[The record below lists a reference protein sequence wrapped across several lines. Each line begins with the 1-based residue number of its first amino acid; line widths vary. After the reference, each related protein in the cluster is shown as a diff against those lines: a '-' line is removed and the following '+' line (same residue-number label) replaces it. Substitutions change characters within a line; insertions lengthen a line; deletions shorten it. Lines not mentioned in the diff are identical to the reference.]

1 MSDTIDDIKFDD
13 YLSNGITYLLK
24 ILENGEGSKVEV
36 KLSMDGPKDNVAKAT
51 CALANQRGG
60 KVVIGLAE
68 AKFYRPEMG
77 EYSSDDVIGQD
88 FIVFGVKNPDK
99 ARIELS
105 SHLRANTNLGT
116 NLEDLYTVKEV
127 GINNKKVVILNVKPF
142 FTITKRLVL
151 YKNEIYRRIDN
162 QSVKLTMA
170 DIANIINGDS
180 ISVNSEVVNAK
191 NIMEVVEENKDA
203 VYVALRVVIESNK
216 ASTSLLQRRLRIG
229 YGKSAR
235 LIDRLEKAGIIG
247 PFTDSKIREVLIKDP
262 EQAKQLLKDMDL

>member
-1 MSDTIDDIKFDD
+1 M
-13 YLSNGITYLLK
+13 
-24 ILENGEGSKVEV
+24 
-36 KLSMDGPKDNVAKAT
+36 
-51 CALANQRGG
+51 
-60 KVVIGLAE
+60 
-68 AKFYRPEMG
+68 
-77 EYSSDDVIGQD
+77 
-88 FIVFGVKNPDK
+88 
-99 ARIELS
+99 
-105 SHLRANTNLGT
+105 
-116 NLEDLYTVKEV
+116 
-127 GINNKKVVILNVKPF
+127 
-142 FTITKRLVL
+142 L